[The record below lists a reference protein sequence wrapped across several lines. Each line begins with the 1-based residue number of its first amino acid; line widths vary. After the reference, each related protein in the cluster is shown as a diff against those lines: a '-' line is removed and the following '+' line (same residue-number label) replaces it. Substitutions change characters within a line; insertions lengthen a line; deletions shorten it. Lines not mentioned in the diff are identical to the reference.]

1 MCAMSF
7 FYRAAVIGFC
17 VRLVRVRAAFR
28 AFAAAR
34 GVFSGGCALAE
45 AEGASASAVVER
57 RESGVVLEVA
67 SHETLRGEIHA
78 GGDFFDA
85 QIGVAQQTLDFHHHQ
100 HGDPLAHGAATHIFN
115 ELRQIFRGELQLIGV
130 PIHTALL
137 SKIAREQLHEAIE
150 DVECSR
156 VEGFSARAPLFE
168 QLAEVEIETL

>member
-7 FYRAAVIGFC
+7 FYRAAVVGFC
-17 VRLVRVRAAFR
+17 VRLVRVRR
-28 AFAAAR
+28 PFAHSR
-34 GVFSGGCALAE
+34 RRLVCFSGAAPSPKR
-45 AEGASASAVVER
+45 EGASVSAIVER
-57 RESGVVLEVA
+57 RESGVVFEVA
-67 SHETLRGEIHA
+67 PHETLRGEIHA

-100 HGDPLAHGAATHIFN
+100 HRDPLAHGAATHIFN

-156 VEGFSARAPLFE
+156 VEGFSSRAPLFE